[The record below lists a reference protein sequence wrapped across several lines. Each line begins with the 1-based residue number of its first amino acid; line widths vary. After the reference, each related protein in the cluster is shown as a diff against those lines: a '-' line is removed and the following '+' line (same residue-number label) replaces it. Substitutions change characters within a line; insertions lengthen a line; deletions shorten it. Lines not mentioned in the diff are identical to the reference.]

1 MSNLRNSVRLMG
13 FLGNDPE
20 VKALND
26 KKKVARVSIATKE
39 FYKNDKGEKVEETQW
54 HNLVLWDRLANLA
67 ESYLHKGSEVSIEG
81 KLSNRSYTDK
91 EGVKRYITEVL
102 VNDVQMLGKKEGGEN

>member
-13 FLGNDPE
+13 FLGNDPD
-20 VKALND
+20 VKAIND

-39 FYKNDKGEKVEETQW
+39 TYKNDKGEKVEETQW
-54 HNLVLWDRLANLA
+54 HTLVMWDRLANLA

-102 VNDVQMLGKKEGGEN
+102 VNDVQMLGKKGS

>member
-102 VNDVQMLGKKEGGEN
+102 VNDVQMLGKKEGG

>member
-20 VKALND
+20 VKTIND
-26 KKKVARVSIATKE
+26 KKKVARVSIATNE
-39 FYKNDKGEKVEETQW
+39 SYKNDKGEKIEETQW

-67 ESYLHKGSEVSIEG
+67 ENYLHKGSEVSIEG

-102 VNDVQMLGKKEGGEN
+102 VNDVQMLGKKSM

>member
-13 FLGNDPE
+13 FLGNDPD
-20 VKALND
+20 VKAIND

-39 FYKNDKGEKVEETQW
+39 SYKNDKGEKVEETQW
-54 HNLVLWDRLANLA
+54 HTLVMWDRLASLA

-102 VNDVQMLGKKEGGEN
+102 VNDVQMLGKKGS

>member
-1 MSNLRNSVRLMG
+1 MG
-13 FLGNDPE
+13 FLGNDPD
-20 VKALND
+20 VKAIND

-39 FYKNDKGEKVEETQW
+39 SYKNDKGEKIEETQW
-54 HNLVLWDRLANLA
+54 HTLVMWDRLAGIA
-67 ESYLHKGSEVSIEG
+67 ENYLHKGSEVSIEG

-102 VNDVQMLGKKEGGEN
+102 VNDLQMLGKKGS

>member
-1 MSNLRNSVRLMG
+1 MG
-13 FLGNDPE
+13 FLGNDPD
-20 VKALND
+20 VKAIND

-39 FYKNDKGEKVEETQW
+39 SYKNDKGEKVEETQW
-54 HNLVLWDRLANLA
+54 HTLVMWDRLANLA

-102 VNDVQMLGKKEGGEN
+102 VNDVQMLGKKGS

>member
-13 FLGNDPE
+13 FLGNDPD
-20 VKALND
+20 VKAIND

-39 FYKNDKGEKVEETQW
+39 SYKNDKGEKVEETQW
-54 HNLVLWDRLANLA
+54 HTLVMWDRLANLA

-102 VNDVQMLGKKEGGEN
+102 VNDVQMLGKKGS

>member
-1 MSNLRNSVRLMG
+1 MG
-13 FLGNDPE
+13 FLGNDPD
-20 VKALND
+20 VKAIND

-39 FYKNDKGEKVEETQW
+39 SYKNDKGEKVEETQW
-54 HNLVLWDRLANLA
+54 HTLVMWDRLASLA

-102 VNDVQMLGKKEGGEN
+102 VNDVQMLGKKGS